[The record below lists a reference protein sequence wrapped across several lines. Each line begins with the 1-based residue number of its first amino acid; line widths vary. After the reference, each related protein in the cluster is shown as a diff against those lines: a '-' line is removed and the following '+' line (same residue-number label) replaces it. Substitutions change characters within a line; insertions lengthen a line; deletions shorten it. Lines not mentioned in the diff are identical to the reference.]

1 LEDMGGF
8 EGDWVEPK
16 TNAVI
21 EDANWRQRITSE
33 IDAADSW
40 TNEWGFLVEK
50 DGQTLTQMAKAEVA
64 KDGETTLSEAAKKG
78 ERDSTFMTHFKRT
91 TKGFAK
97 AYPQDVFNR
106 PVLTSHQYG
115 WNPNTLEIFGRLN
128 MNMR

>member
-1 LEDMGGF
+1 MGGF

-50 DGQTLTQMAKAEVA
+50 DGETLTQMAKR
-64 KDGETTLSEAAKKG
+64 EAAHAEPSKG
-78 ERDSTFMTHFKRT
+78 ERSKRRDEDSTFMTHFKRT

-97 AYPQDVFNR
+97 PYPQDVFKR

>member
-1 LEDMGGF
+1 MGGF

-50 DGQTLTQMAKAEVA
+50 DGDTLTNLAKI
-64 KDGETTLSEAAKKG
+64 EAAKGEPQEDESTKKKG
-78 ERDSTFMTHFKRT
+78 KEGVFMTHFKRT

-97 AYPQDVFNR
+97 PYPQDVFKR

>member
-1 LEDMGGF
+1 MGGF
-8 EGDWVEPK
+8 EGDWIEPK

-21 EDANWRQRITSE
+21 EEANWRQRITSE

-40 TNEWGFLVEK
+40 SNEWGFLVEK
-50 DGQTLTQMAKAEVA
+50 DGETLTHLAKVEAAKAEPT
-64 KDGETTLSEAAKKG
+64 GETSKKSKDD
-78 ERDSTFMTHFKRT
+78 DSIFMTHFKRT

-97 AYPQDVFNR
+97 PYPQDVFKR

>member
-1 LEDMGGF
+1 MGGF

-50 DGQTLTQMAKAEVA
+50 DGDTLTNLAKI
-64 KDGETTLSEAAKKG
+64 EAAKG
-78 ERDSTFMTHFKRT
+78 ETGEEGETSKKDDESVFMTHFKRT

-97 AYPQDVFNR
+97 AYPQDQFKR

-115 WNPNTLEIFGRLN
+115 WNRNTLEIFGRLN

>member
-1 LEDMGGF
+1 MGGF
-8 EGDWVEPK
+8 EGDWVESK

-50 DGQTLTQMAKAEVA
+50 DGDTLTNLAKI
-64 KDGETTLSEAAKKG
+64 EAAKGEPQEDESTKKKG
-78 ERDSTFMTHFKRT
+78 KESVFMTHFKRT

-97 AYPQDVFNR
+97 PYPQDVFKR

>member
-1 LEDMGGF
+1 MGGF

-33 IDAADSW
+33 IDAADEW
-40 TNEWGFLVEK
+40 TDEWGFLVEK
-50 DGQTLTQMAKAEVA
+50 GGDTLTNLAKIEAAKAEA
-64 KDGETTLSEAAKKG
+64 SKG
-78 ERDSTFMTHFKRT
+78 EKADKTVDKDSIFMEHFKRT

-97 AYPQDVFNR
+97 PYPQDVFKR

>member
-1 LEDMGGF
+1 MGGF

-21 EDANWRQRITSE
+21 EDANWRQRICSE
-33 IDAADSW
+33 IDAADAW

-50 DGQTLTQMAKAEVA
+50 DGDTLTKQAQVEAA
-64 KDGETTLSEAAKKG
+64 IGETSNAEKTEKMDK
-78 ERDSTFMTHFKRT
+78 DSIFMTHFKRT

-97 AYPQDVFNR
+97 PYPQDEFKR